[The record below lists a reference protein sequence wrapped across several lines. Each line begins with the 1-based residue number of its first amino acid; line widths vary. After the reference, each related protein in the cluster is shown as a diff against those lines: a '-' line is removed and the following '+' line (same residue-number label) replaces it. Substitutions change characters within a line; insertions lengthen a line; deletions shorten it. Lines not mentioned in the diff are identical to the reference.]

1 METSRKSPVN
11 DLADLLLHFLQ
22 SQVKPGQHLCVGLSG
37 GLDSVALLDLL
48 DRARAAFPFTLSALH
63 VNHQISPHADAWEA
77 FCQAL
82 CAARHISFASARV
95 ACRRTGS
102 GLEAAAREAR
112 YQAFA
117 GVQADYLVLAHHLDD
132 QAETLLLQLLRG
144 SGVQG
149 AGAMPVRRHAGAG
162 PVLLRPLLGV
172 TRAQLHAYADAQ
184 ALAWVE
190 DESNQDAQYDRNY
203 LRHQVLPHLAQRF
216 PAYRQ
221 TLARSSRHMAE
232 AADLLQDLARI
243 DAQAA
248 IQDGHLRVSTLRS
261 LSAPRGKNLLRY
273 YLQQQGVP
281 APATTRLEELLR
293 QLLTASPDACVQL
306 PLSGAMI
313 GRYRDQVYVLRQQP
327 APEADWE
334 ITWQGE
340 AELCLP
346 TASRLVA
353 RPAQGD
359 GISLDKLAGRP
370 LILRNRRGGERLQ
383 LDASRPRRSLKNL
396 LQEAAVPAWRR
407 PYLVLVY
414 CAGDLV
420 CVPGI
425 GISSPWRAQ
434 AGEPGLMLAIEDLI
448 SPA

>member
-22 SQVKPGQHLCVGLSG
+22 KQVEPGQHLCVGLSG

-48 DRARAAFPFTLSALH
+48 DHARAAFPFTLSALH

-77 FCQAL
+77 FCQTL
-82 CAARHISFASARV
+82 CADRHIPFAASHV
-95 ACRRTGS
+95 VCQRTGS

-117 GVQADYLVLAHHLDD
+117 DVQADYLVLAHHLDD

-149 AGAMPVRRHAGAG
+149 LGAMPARRNASAG

-172 TRAQLHAYADAQ
+172 TRAQLHAYAEAQ
-184 ALAWVE
+184 ALVWVE

-203 LRHQVLPHLAQRF
+203 LRHQVLPHLGHRF

-221 TLARSSRHMAE
+221 TLARSSRHLAE

-248 IQDGHLRVSTLRS
+248 IQEGHLHVSALRS
-261 LSAPRGKNLLRY
+261 LSLPRAKNLLRY
-273 YLQQQGVP
+273 YLEQQGVR

-293 QLLTASPDACVQL
+293 QLLTASADACVQL
-306 PLSGAMI
+306 PISGAII

-340 AELCLP
+340 AELRLP
-346 TASRLVA
+346 TAHRLVA
-353 RPAQGD
+353 RQAQGD
-359 GISLDKLAGRP
+359 GISLEKLAGRP
-370 LILRNRRGGERLQ
+370 LILCNRRGGERLQ
-383 LDASRPRRSLKNL
+383 LAASRPRRSLKNL
-396 LQEAAVPAWRR
+396 LQEAAVPAWQR
-407 PYLVLVY
+407 PHLVLAY

-420 CVPGI
+420 CVPGV
-425 GISSPWRAQ
+425 GISCHWRAQ
-434 AGEPGLMLAIEDLI
+434 AGAPGLLLAIEDLI
-448 SPA
+448 PPA